1 MPTRSSTEALEYE
14 KKSTLA
20 WLSFI
25 GSIIA
30 VLMSIMDIQIT
41 NAAIGTIQTAM
52 KFPLE
57 KGSWISSSYL
67 MAEIVT
73 LPLSGLLLKALGT
86 KRYAFIF
93 CALFMLSS
101 LLCAQAW
108 NFSSLIIF
116 RAFQGAAGGALMAF
130 AYNLIIIKLPVHEH
144 TKANTLFGATVA
156 LAPTLGPVLGGVM
169 TEAFGWQSLFYINLP
184 IGLLALCLMMVGLRD
199 DIYQR
204 CVKLRID
211 FIGLITIVVGL
222 GCLQYVLEE
231 GRSKGWF
238 SSTPIFMLSMTALS
252 ALSLFVVNELRVRE
266 PLVNLFLLKN
276 RQLLVSCSANL
287 LTGAALFGCYFLI
300 PYFLITIHSY
310 SPIQIS
316 HVIIFGGVAQLVALR
331 CMPGILTNINIYV
344 LIATGSFLFALSAV
358 TWSFAST
365 NFHYEWMIVAQI
377 LRGLGG
383 TLMLTPLG
391 ILATTSIKKDDAASA
406 SILFNVSRTL
416 GGALGVAALTTLV
429 STQQTHYYANLMQPY
444 QADQDTL
451 TAPFALLLHQSYQFA
466 FRDTFQI
473 MAVLLL
479 ATGCTFVLLRLHGR
493 MNFQKKR

>member
-1 MPTRSSTEALEYE
+1 MPTRYTIDAIECE

-30 VLMSIMDIQIT
+30 VLMSIMDIQMT
-41 NAAIGTIQTAM
+41 NAAIGSIQTSLE
-52 KFPLE
+52 FPLE
-57 KGSWISSSYL
+57 KGSWLSSAYL

-73 LPLSGLLLKALGT
+73 LPLSGLLLRVLGT
-86 KRYAFIF
+86 KRYAVIF
-93 CALFMLSS
+93 CVLFMLSS

-116 RAFQGAAGGALMAF
+116 RALQGAAGGALMAF
-130 AYNLIIIKLPVHEH
+130 AYNLIIIKLPAHEH

-169 TEAFGWQSLFYINLP
+169 TEAFGWQSLFYINVP
-184 IGLLALCLMMVGLRD
+184 IGLLALCLMMIGLRD

-231 GRSKGWF
+231 GRGQGWF

-252 ALSLFVVNELRVRE
+252 ALSIFVVNELRVRE
-266 PLVNLFLLKN
+266 PLVDLFLLKN

-287 LTGAALFGCYFLI
+287 LAGSALFGCYFLI
-300 PYFLITIHSY
+300 PYFLITLHSY
-310 SPIQIS
+310 SPVQIS
-316 HVIIFGGVAQLVALR
+316 HIIIFGGVAQLVALR
-331 CMPGILTNINIYV
+331 CMPGILKKINLYM
-344 LIATGSFLFALSAV
+344 LIAAGSFLFALSCV

-365 NFHYEWMIVAQI
+365 NFHYEWVIVAQI

-391 ILATTSIKKDDAASA
+391 ILATTSIKKTDAASA

-416 GGALGVAALTTLV
+416 GGALGVAAMTTWV
-429 STQQTHYYANLMQPY
+429 SVQQTHYYVNLIRPY
-444 QADQDTL
+444 QDDQDAL
-451 TAPFALLLHQSYQFA
+451 TAPFAQLLHQSYQFA
-466 FRDTFQI
+466 FRDTFQMI
-473 MAVLLL
+473 GFLLL
-479 ATGCTFVLLRLHGR
+479 MAGCTFVLLRLHER
-493 MNFQKKR
+493 MNIPKKR